1 MEVDILNKILLFLLI
16 LSILNVTRNAFF
28 LLKSF
33 REEEKFLLNRGS
45 LVILGVSISYIIM
58 TIIDGV
64 KF

>member
-16 LSILNVTRNAFF
+16 LSILTVTRNAFF

-45 LVILGVSISYIIM
+45 LLILGVSISYIIM